1 VITLFHKPSTAA
13 STRVLT
19 FLKQANAN
27 AASTATEDQ
36 ASDHPV
42 SGKDAHPDFTLDVQ
56 EGPPTSDQLNS
67 ILEYVGAHNAGQIIS
82 GARDRADA
90 MAKLKEDAEL
100 FKRPL
105 VSYVNRAN

>member
-1 VITLFHKPSTAA
+1 VITVFHKSSVPA

-27 AASTATEDQ
+27 AQVTATEDQ
-36 ASDHPV
+36 ASTHTP
-42 SGKDAHPDFTLDVQ
+42 AHPAERTSFNLDIQ
-56 EGPPTSDQLNS
+56 EGPPTGDQLNS
-67 ILEYVGAHNAGQIIS
+67 ILEYVGAHNAGKIIS

-105 VSYVNRAN
+105 VRYS